1 MPGGGV
7 VPISG
12 TADVSRVEAPVTV
25 RAYLIIAF
33 AAFGGIFFG
42 YDTGWMGGV
51 LNMDYFIKQYTGQEY
66 PDIKFPGVD
75 PKDQIIVDYRKNY
88 FSVSSSNVSL
98 VTSILS
104 AGTFFGAIMAG
115 DLADFIGRRLT
126 IILGCAI
133 FCVGG
138 ILETVSTGLG
148 VMVAGRVVAGF
159 GVGFISAIVI
169 LYMSEIAPKKVRGA
183 VVAGYQF
190 CITIGILLANCVVY
204 ATQERRD
211 TGSYRIPIAVQ
222 FLWAIILAV
231 GLALLPESPRYWVK
245 KGKLDKAASALGRVR
260 GQPLDSEYIQDEL
273 AEIIANHEYEMS
285 VVPQT
290 SYLGSWAACFSGS
303 IMSPSSNA
311 RRSFIGITIQMMQQL
326 TGINF
331 IFYFGPIFF
340 QQLGTIDDPF
350 LISMVTT
357 LVNVLS
363 TPASFVMV
371 EKLGRRTILIWGAA
385 GMVIMQ
391 FIVAIIGTTAG
402 KNSPDHPADPN
413 ATRAMIAF
421 ICLNISVFA
430 TTWGPSAWIVI
441 GEIFPITI
449 RSRGVGLSTA
459 SNWFWNCI
467 ISVITPYLVAERDD
481 SAKLGSNVFFM
492 WGGLCCI
499 SCKFFLYAFPKQQL
513 TRYQSSSPTSSFPRP
528 RVLPSSRSTRCW
540 RRLHPALRAS
550 GSPPPLSLRTCTS
563 ARSTLRFLLRM
574 STSSTRLPPSKRLL

>member
-1 MPGGGV
+1 LYEEPQLPRFISLKQLKSSTTFKMPGGGV

-12 TADVSRVEAPVTV
+12 TADVSRVEAPVTL
-25 RAYLIIAF
+25 RSYLIVAF

-51 LNMDYFIKQYTGQEY
+51 LNMDYFIKQYTGKEY
-66 PDIKFPGVD
+66 PDIVFPGLD
-75 PKDQIIVDYRKNY
+75 PKDQRIKDYRNTE
-88 FSVSSSNVSL
+88 FSVSSSNQSL

-104 AGTFFGAIMAG
+104 AGTFFGAIIAG
-115 DLADFIGRRLT
+115 DLADFIGRRFT

-133 FCVGG
+133 FCIGG
-138 ILETVSTGLG
+138 ILETASTGLG
-148 VMVAGRVVAGF
+148 VMTAGRLIAGF

-190 CITIGILLANCVVY
+190 CITIGILIANCVVY
-204 ATQERRD
+204 ATQSRRD

-245 KGKLDKAASALGRVR
+245 KGKLDKAAHALGRVR

-285 VVPQT
+285 ILPQT
-290 SYLGSWAACFSGS
+290 SYLGSWLACFSGK
-303 IMSPSSNA
+303 ITSPSSNA
-311 RRSFIGITIQMMQQL
+311 RRSFVGIAIQMMQQL

-331 IFYFGPIFF
+331 IFYFGPVFF
-340 QQLGTIDDPF
+340 QQLGTISDPF
-350 LISMVTT
+350 MISMVTT

-363 TPASFVMV
+363 TPLSFVMV
-371 EKLGRRTILIWGAA
+371 EKIGRRTILIWGAA
-385 GMVIMQ
+385 GMVVMQ
-391 FIVAIIGTTAG
+391 FIVAIIGATAG
-402 KNSPDHPADPN
+402 KGQDANPN
-413 ATRAMIAF
+413 AVRAMIAF

-441 GEIFPITI
+441 GEIFPLTI

-459 SNWFWNCI
+459 SNW
-467 ISVITPYLVAERDD
+467 LVSSRH
-481 SAKLGSNVFFM
+481 L
-492 WGGLCCI
+492 
-499 SCKFFLYAFPKQQL
+499 PKQH
-513 TRYQSSSPTSSFPRP
+513 
-528 RVLPSSRSTRCW
+528 STN
-540 RRLHPALRAS
+540 
-550 GSPPPLSLRTCTS
+550 
-563 ARSTLRFLLRM
+563 M
-574 STSSTRLPPSKRLL
+574 S